1 MINNMTR
8 RLLWLALLLP
18 LGAAA
23 ATPDAY
29 ARQWPLRLSRA
40 DAGAYRVELRGEV
53 YAAAYWRDWRD
64 VQVLDADGKPVSS
77 AVYPAA
83 TATQVVLR
91 AVDLP
96 WFALPDNAATDDS
109 GTLAVLV
116 ERGSDGTVVAIRN
129 SAQPPAHAGNG
140 NPAWLIDRG
149 PSPGMLHSLSA
160 NWADTQAALDL
171 SYRVEGS
178 DDLRDWQLLDP
189 RMRLLQLRNQN
200 RQLRKDSIALETSLR
215 YLRLV
220 PLLPNGGLAPLGFR
234 GDVGGPARPDQWQWM
249 NATASGTTAA
259 GDLYRIPGRLPVQR
273 LQIVMPANS
282 TASWDVSSRD
292 PADHGGEPTPW
303 RMHATG
309 WTAWNLADGGKSQQS
324 PPLAIAAPTSDREWR
339 LRLASGTTPSA
350 RPSLRLGFQ
359 AGSVVF
365 LAQGRAP
372 YSLVAG
378 SASQRSRQ
386 TTLEPML
393 AALRASHGMQWQ
405 PASADLGT
413 GSVRAG
419 NAAYQPPPV
428 PRDWKTLLLWS
439 VLVLGALTVAAF
451 ALNLL
456 HGKSS
461 Q

>member
-1 MINNMTR
+1 MIRNMTR
-8 RLLWLALLLP
+8 QFLWLALLLP

-29 ARQWPLRLSRA
+29 ARQWPLQLSRA
-40 DAGAYRVELRGEV
+40 DAGAYRVVLRGEV
-53 YAAAYWRDWRD
+53 YAAAYWRDLRD

-83 TATQVVLR
+83 SATQEVLR

-96 WFALPDNAATDDS
+96 WFALPDTAATDG

-129 SAQPPAHAGNG
+129 SAQAPAHAGNG

-149 PSPGMLHSLSA
+149 PTPGMLHSLSA
-160 NWADTQAALDL
+160 RWADTQAALDL

-189 RMRLLQLRNQN
+189 RMHLLQLRNQN

-220 PLLPNGGLAPLGFR
+220 PLQPTGGLALLGFR
-234 GDVGGPARPDQWQWM
+234 GDVGGLAQPDQWQWM
-249 NATASGTTAA
+249 TATAAETTPT

-292 PADHGGEPTPW
+292 PADHGDAPTPW
-303 RMHATG
+303 QMHATG
-309 WTAWNLADGGKSQQS
+309 WTAWTLADGGTSQHS
-324 PPLAIAAPTSDREWR
+324 PALAIARPTSDREWR
-339 LRLASGTTPSA
+339 LRLASGTAPSA
-350 RPSLRLGFQ
+350 PPILHLGFQ

-378 SASQRSRQ
+378 SAAQRPRQ
-386 TTLEPML
+386 TTLAPML
-393 AALRASHGMQWQ
+393 EALRASHGTQWQ
-405 PASADLGT
+405 PASADLGS
-413 GSVRAG
+413 GGVRAG
-419 NAAYQPPPV
+419 NVAYQPPPV
-428 PRDWKTLLLWS
+428 PRDWKTLLLWG
-439 VLVLGALTVAAF
+439 VLVLGALTVAGF
-451 ALNLL
+451 ALSLL
-456 HGKSS
+456 RAKSPH
-461 Q
+461 